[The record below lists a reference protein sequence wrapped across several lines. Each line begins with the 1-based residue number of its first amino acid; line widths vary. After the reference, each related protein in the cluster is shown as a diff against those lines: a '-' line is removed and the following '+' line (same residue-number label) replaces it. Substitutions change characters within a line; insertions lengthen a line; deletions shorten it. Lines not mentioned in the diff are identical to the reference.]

1 MDIEFIQL
9 AQFHINEPPPLGWPV
24 LYDIQILRREEYH
37 IGYAEQLTGLAYG
50 NPIDGN
56 ALWLVLF
63 QMHVNAVRDIVF
75 PYLQFNMG
83 FILIEPDDIPV
94 LGAFM

>member
-37 IGYAEQLTGLAYG
+37 IGYAEQLTG
-50 NPIDGN
+50 N

-83 FILIEPDDIPV
+83 FILVEPDDIPV